1 MSEKNRFVAE
11 AKGLVI
17 KNKPKGAKT
26 ELKRALEAAKKR
38 DLYNRSRN
46 ER

>member
-17 KNKPKGAKT
+17 KNKPKGIKAEIK
-26 ELKRALEAAKKR
+26 KAIEAAKKR
-38 DLYNRSRN
+38 GLKKSKTNL
-46 ER
+46 